1 MVKQRLSFLVRISR
15 TPVVIGDVARIDTS
29 PMVEVKSSTKSCYRE
44 PTYSFGEPTSMK
56 CSEPIRASSKSCYRE
71 PIFSPYLS

>member
-44 PTYSFGEPTSMK
+44 P
-56 CSEPIRASSKSCYRE
+56 
-71 PIFSPYLS
+71 IFSPYLS